1 MLIITLFFVLI
12 SKEFVHI
19 VILLYLLF
27 FFLSDLRVIFIFLQ
41 FLFEVDQLMVML
53 TGFFVFKQKSDVVQ

>member
-27 FFLSDLRVIFIFLQ
+27 FLLSDLRVIFIFLQ

>member
-1 MLIITLFFVLI
+1 MFIITLFFVLI

-27 FFLSDLRVIFIFLQ
+27 FLLSDLRVIFIFLQ